1 MKHLIILSALVA
13 GLLLTG
19 CGNGEGPLAA
29 PESIVPDAS
38 LREAPSRPELVALSE
53 AAEAKRMR
61 LYEAA
66 ETGRMTPLA
75 RIANAEP
82 GFISNIGGETHISYW
97 TLLRRTG
104 ADPGGTLLALFSQPH
119 AVKVVGD
126 ETWYIWPDLAAL
138 APEDLIPEKLDF
150 QDRARL
156 LELVGE
162 DGIARIRAGNPYPG
176 LRTAIAEDGRWVYFI
191 YNEDLIEASE
201 AGEP

>member
-1 MKHLIILSALVA
+1 MTLLPRPLVLVF
-13 GLLLTG
+13 GLLLAA
-19 CGNGEGPLAA
+19 CGNGEA
-29 PESIVPDAS
+29 SIEVPPTVIPDES
-38 LREAPSRPELVALSE
+38 LREAPSRPEIAALSE
-53 AAEAKRMR
+53 AAEAKRLR
-61 LYEAA
+61 LSEAA

-97 TLLRRTG
+97 TLLRRAG

-119 AVKVVGD
+119 AVKEVGD
-126 ETWYIWPDLAAL
+126 ETWYVWPDLAAL
-138 APEDLIPEKLDF
+138 TPEDLIPEKLDF

>member
-1 MKHLIILSALVA
+1 MTVLQRWFIPIA
-13 GLLLTG
+13 GLLLVA
-19 CGNGEGPLAA
+19 CGKGEAPVEVPLTV
-29 PESIVPDAS
+29 IPDES
-38 LREAPSRPELVALSE
+38 LREVPSRPELVVLSE
-53 AAEAKRMR
+53 AADAKR
-61 LYEAA
+61 LHLTEAA

-75 RIANAEP
+75 RIADREA
-82 GFISNIGGETHISYW
+82 GFVSNIGGQTHITYW

-104 ADPGGTLLALFSQPH
+104 ADPGATLAALFSQPH
-119 AVKVVGD
+119 AVKAVGD

-162 DGIARIRAGNPYPG
+162 DGIARIRDGHPYPG